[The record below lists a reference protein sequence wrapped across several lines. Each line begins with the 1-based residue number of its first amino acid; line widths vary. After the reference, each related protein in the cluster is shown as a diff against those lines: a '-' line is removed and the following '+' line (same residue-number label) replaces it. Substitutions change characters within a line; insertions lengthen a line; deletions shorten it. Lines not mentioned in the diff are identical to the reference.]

1 MSSNCMSHN
10 ATLFYLNDLTT
21 CSSKMLFHIK
31 TTAAGVINVGKGKYA
46 KFI

>member
-21 CSSKMLFHIK
+21 CTSKMLFHIK
-31 TTAAGVINVGKGKYA
+31 TTAAWVINVGKDEDA